1 MLLRFGGADLTLR
14 NPSLELHR
22 NNAWNKLS
30 PLMPAGITI
39 TLRDPF
45 KDPAPSTLQWIP
57 DGTWDRVRLPGH
69 PTTGAQLA
77 VTIHIERGL
86 EVGIRNAM
94 LTSVDGRPQPVIRYP
109 RPKLWFY
116 HPNLLAHTMAMAG
129 LLTTLGPIGIAI
141 GAIPI
146 AAAGL
151 WIIGSRT
158 ALITYLAGAVLLLLL
173 RRKRFTWRC
182 LLLPSLATVVLL
194 VAAVL
199 GRVGRFANSDLDVGV
214 SRLEI
219 WRAALVTLSD
229 HPWAGVGFG
238 TPLPVADAVV
248 GHAHNLLLGLGV
260 WYGLP
265 GIAFGLWLSGGLLF
279 CLALSSLDWYRP
291 YGQCIGPKYDR
302 FHLSLLHHHA
312 SARCRFKQ
320 PPGGPLLRRLPR
332 V

>member
-1 MLLRFGGADLTLR
+1 MRSNRPDSSCGQVALGVGGWGVGERVGVCPTMSWQRHTVTWTVPQGVGSNEVDLVLLRFGGADLTLR

-39 TLRDPF
+39 TLRDPLE
-45 KDPAPSTLQWIP
+45 DPAPSTLQWIP

-151 WIIGSRT
+151 WITR
-158 ALITYLAGAVLLLLL
+158 
-173 RRKRFTWRC
+173 
-182 LLLPSLATVVLL
+182 
-194 VAAVL
+194 
-199 GRVGRFANSDLDVGV
+199 
-214 SRLEI
+214 
-219 WRAALVTLSD
+219 
-229 HPWAGVGFG
+229 
-238 TPLPVADAVV
+238 
-248 GHAHNLLLGLGV
+248 
-260 WYGLP
+260 
-265 GIAFGLWLSGGLLF
+265 
-279 CLALSSLDWYRP
+279 
-291 YGQCIGPKYDR
+291 
-302 FHLSLLHHHA
+302 
-312 SARCRFKQ
+312 
-320 PPGGPLLRRLPR
+320 
-332 V
+332 